1 MSYALV
7 SVDVS
12 SKDVDR
18 LFTYVADEKVKV
30 GMHVKVPFGPRMVDG
45 YVLQISQNTDLPTN
59 KIKKIYSL
67 CGDEAVLTEE
77 QIYLSKIIAE
87 KYHAV
92 LSDAIKLFV
101 PSEVRGGQKAKFV
114 QTVKFCV
121 EKDKAEE
128 YLNKLKSG
136 TKAYRIVSLLLEAGE
151 TEKSKLNML
160 VGGCYEPL
168 KKIIADGI
176 AETASEEVKRSP
188 YLDIAPEHSDWL
200 ELNSSQ
206 KAVLSAILK
215 SRDEFVPFLLHG
227 VTGSGKTEVY
237 MRAIN
242 NVVSSGKTALVL
254 VPEISLTPQM
264 VLNFRKKLGDG
275 IAILHSALGQGE
287 KYDEWKRIRTGEAR
301 IVIGA
306 RSAVFAPIEN
316 VGLIIVDEEHETSYI
331 SETHPRYDAV
341 EVALCRGKYNSC
353 PVVLGSATPS
363 VIRYYQAQKGR
374 FKLLEMNERANG
386 RPLPPVEIVDMTEEF
401 AQGNRS
407 VFSRK
412 LYSAMHETLLKNR
425 QLMLFLNRRGYS
437 SFVMCRACGETV
449 TCENCD
455 VSLTYHSTV
464 DKLRCH
470 YCGYEMPMPKTC
482 PNCGS
487 KFIKQFGAGTQKIE
501 DEFKKLFPDKVTVRM
516 DVDTTRGKDAHYKL
530 LSKLASG
537 EAQALIGTQMIAK
550 GHDFP
555 HITLVGVVAAD
566 SMLKMPDFR
575 SRERT
580 FSLLTQVSGRAGRA
594 EEEGYV
600 VIQTYSPKHFVIEC
614 ARRQDYKAFY
624 FQEIKEREA
633 MWYPP
638 FSRIIRILYTSEDA
652 EKTFYSAM
660 SSYEKICGIL
670 SGKKEQVLY
679 TQCNQAPIARINEM
693 YRRQILVKLKETDM
707 TDKIEKDIIC
717 AVKDTASGNLYCDI
731 QINPVNMF

>member
-18 LFTYVADEKVKV
+18 LFTYAVPENVRV
-30 GMHVKVPFGPRMVDG
+30 GMHVKVPFGPRSVDG
-45 YVLQISQNTDLPTN
+45 YVMQITANTDLPEN
-59 KIKKIYSL
+59 KIKKIYSV

-77 QIYLSKIIAE
+77 QIFLAKVLAE

-92 LSDAIKLFV
+92 LSETIKLFV

-114 QTVKFCV
+114 QTVRICAPR
-121 EKDKAEE
+121 EKAEE
-128 YLNKLKSG
+128 YLSSLKSG

-151 TEKSKLNML
+151 TEKSKLNLL

-176 AETASEEVKRSP
+176 AETVNEEVKRSP
-188 YLDIAPEHSDWL
+188 YLDIAPERSDWL
-200 ELNSSQ
+200 ELNASQ
-206 KAVLSAILK
+206 KAVLSEILK
-215 SRDEFVPFLLHG
+215 SRDEYVPFLLHG

-275 IAILHSALGQGE
+275 IAILHSALGSGE
-287 KYDEWKRIRTGEAR
+287 KFDEWKRIRKGEAR

-316 VGLIIVDEEHETSYI
+316 VGLIIADEEHETSYI

-341 EVALCRGKYNSC
+341 EVALDRGKYNSC

-363 VIRYYQAQKGR
+363 VIRYYRAQKGQLR
-374 FKLLEMNERANG
+374 LLEMNERANG
-386 RPLPPVEIVDMTEEF
+386 RPLPPVETVDMTEEF
-401 AQGNRS
+401 ANGNRS

-412 LYSAMHETLLKNR
+412 LYSAMNKTLALNR
-425 QLMLFLNRRGYS
+425 QLILFLNRRGYS

-470 YCGYEMPMPKTC
+470 YCGYEIPLPKTC

-501 DEFKKLFPDKVTVRM
+501 DEFKKLFPDKTTVRM

-530 LSKLASG
+530 LNKLATG

-555 HITLVGVVAAD
+555 HVTLVGVVAAD
-566 SMLKMPDFR
+566 AMLKMPDFR
-575 SRERT
+575 SREKT

-594 EEEGYV
+594 QEQGYV
-600 VIQTYSPKHFVIEC
+600 IIQTYSPKHFVIEC

-624 FQEIKEREA
+624 AQEIKEREA

-638 FSRIIRILYTSEDA
+638 FSRIIRVLYTSEDA
-652 EKTFYSAM
+652 EKVFNASM
-660 SSYEKICGIL
+660 SSYERICKVL
-670 SGKKEQVLY
+670 SDKKEQVLY
-679 TQCNQAPIARINEM
+679 TQCNQAPIARLNET
-693 YRRQILVKLKETDM
+693 YRRQILIKLKETDM
-707 TDKIEKDIIC
+707 TDGIEKDIIG
-717 AVKDTASGNLYCDI
+717 AVKNTASGNLYCDI